1 MTAAKGAIQRMAK
14 KKIKG
19 TRILAAVLTAAM
31 VFTQTP
37 YTALAAESEAG
48 FVTVQNE
55 TEQTGQTEYS
65 IEAGQVD
72 DVSGDVGDVSGGAGD
87 ISGNNGETGD
97 VSDGNGETGDVSGPD
112 SEASVSANDITVYG
126 AAATTTGT
134 LTVEGNSGSYSY
146 DAENDVITVK
156 NGAELTFHSADG
168 YGAENPSQTRIYVEK
183 DANATITLDGVYI
196 DVNEMMTSP
205 LEIAED
211 STGAVSVVL
220 KGSNALTA
228 GEQFAGINKS
238 GTAEGTLTISGSGA
252 LIAKGGYAG
261 AGIGSG
267 NDKAA
272 SNITIS
278 GGVITATGGSYGAG
292 IGGGG
297 CEGTGSNITI
307 SGGIVTA
314 TGGSYGAGIGG
325 SSNGSGSN
333 ITISG
338 GTVTATGGR
347 KGAGIGGGDNGEGSN
362 ITISGGVITAT
373 GGSEGAGIGGGYYDS
388 GSNITISGGVIT
400 ATGSEGGAGIG
411 GGYYGSGSNI
421 TITGG
426 EITAVG
432 SKDGAGIGGGY
443 NGEGKNITISGGVIT
458 ATGGGTG
465 AGIGG
470 GYHEAGQVITI
481 SGGVITATGGEN
493 AAGIG
498 GGYYGSGSNITI
510 SGGTV
515 IATGAENG
523 ADIGAGEHGSSYDVI
538 FTGGSVKA
546 TTGALTGVTNGTDAV
561 YCTVVDLT
569 EEYGTEAAVTN
580 VSETAYGMKDVMTDA
595 DGKIYMYLPA
605 GEISIVFGT
614 HFYSG
619 TVSAEDGTENLLT
632 RGTECK
638 YDLKVV
644 GDPAYYNR
652 DEDSHII
659 QIKDGANLTIKSAD
673 GYGKD
678 NYSLTRIRIETN
690 ASVTLTLDGAYIDTA
705 KAYGGAPILI
715 SNNST
720 GNVDIIL
727 KGENVLIAAD
737 NYAGIQKN
745 GDAENI
751 GTLTISGDGSLTAK
765 GGKNGAGIGGGYNGA
780 GSNITISGGTV
791 TATGGYSGAGI
802 GGGAYGAGSNITI
815 REGTVTATAV
825 ADETREYSQAGAGI
839 GGGINRA
846 GSNISIS
853 GGTVTAVSTAASP
866 MGVTGAGI
874 GGGSCRDGNNI
885 SISGGTVIAT
895 SSATSDGGYSGAGIG
910 GGDCGNGRDITIS
923 GGTVIA
929 TSSVIGE
936 EGYSG
941 AGIGGGDSGNGS
953 NITISGGTVT
963 AIASASGY
971 SGEGIGNGSRDT
983 NESIIT
989 VTGGNIKTNSSGEI
1003 SDADGNKVYPTRVDL
1018 LPLFGKNALIGNVSV
1033 QTYNTETGKTENRE
1047 YNLKDTYTLGGYLYM
1062 YLPVNDKNTVTRLVF
1077 ENAVYEAT
1085 VGALAYNGSEY
1096 NDFTLKSS
1104 TDGKAEYGDVL
1115 REDMPEDGIIPDGI
1129 WMAGLQADGYTY
1141 TGKAITPSF
1150 RVYDGKKMLAVKKD
1164 YTVSYKNNINAA
1176 TADDAKKAPTI
1187 TVKSTGNYKG
1197 TETYTFTIQPVSL
1210 SAGENAAE
1218 HTIEAGDLYL
1228 AAPTGKN
1235 PKGIKAVPVVT
1246 DNGKKLSENKDYT
1259 VNHVT
1264 LNEQNAENKN
1274 ANSYVN
1280 PGKYIIEIVGKGNY
1294 TGTRQITVTLAD
1306 VAKEQILMS
1315 KVAVAKI
1322 PDVTYDASLCEGYT
1336 ATEPGMT
1343 PALTVT
1349 YGSGKNKVTL
1359 YKEGDVNAAGET
1371 VSAENA
1377 DYTVTWLNN
1386 KQAGT
1391 ATVVLTG
1398 TGKILEDG
1406 TVSGQYFGEKR
1417 VTFKIKG
1424 VALSAN
1430 MVNWVDGSKSVSV
1443 VYNGEEQTPR
1453 VNVSLQK
1460 KVKDENGKTVTKTTY
1475 LREYDDYYKVG
1486 DYKVSYLKNVD
1497 AGTATVVIT
1506 GVNGYTGTVKK
1517 TFKIT
1522 PADLTAEGTEAK
1534 IAAADSIPFVRNG
1547 AKPAIVVTAK
1557 LANGKT
1563 VTLTEGK
1570 DYTVTYANNKAVSEG
1585 KNLTEKKL
1593 PLITVKGKG
1602 NFKGSIKQTFT
1613 ITNKS
1618 LADAEN
1624 PITVTV
1630 ADVPANKNKGKFVSK
1645 PVVTDENG
1653 TKLKENTDYKLSY
1666 SLLTETGAVELDT
1679 KTGIVNEPG
1688 STVRITITGAG
1699 NYQGEGSVLTADY
1712 RITEFDFTKVT
1723 VKVVPKTLPYTTKP
1737 VTLTEEDLILTMKVG
1752 TGRQAVVEEL
1762 KLITDGDDTKDGY
1775 KIIGYKNNVNKGTA
1789 QVTLQGCGKYGGTK
1803 TVKFYIGTRP
1813 FFWWIMP

>member
-1 MTAAKGAIQRMAK
+1 MVK

-19 TRILAAVLTAAM
+19 TRILAAILTAAM
-31 VFTQTP
+31 VFTSTP

-48 FVTVQNE
+48 YVTVQNE
-55 TEQTGQTEYS
+55 TEQTGQ
-65 IEAGQVD
+65 AD
-72 DVSGDVGDVSGGAGD
+72 DGNNGETGENGDVSGSDETGD
-87 ISGNNGETGD
+87 MPGDNGENGGTGETGD
-97 VSDGNGETGDVSGPD
+97 VSDGNGETGDVSDGDGETGDVSGPD
-112 SEASVSANDITVYG
+112 SEASVSGNDIAVYG
-126 AAATTTGT
+126 AAATATGT

-146 DAENDVITVK
+146 DAEKDVITVK
-156 NGAELTFHSADG
+156 NGANLTFHSADG
-168 YGAENPSQTRIYVEK
+168 YGKENPSQTRIYVEK
-183 DANATITLDGVYI
+183 DAKATITLDGVYI
-196 DVNEMMTSP
+196 NVSDKAVSP

-220 KGSNALTA
+220 KGSNVLTA
-228 GEQFAGINKS
+228 GEKAAGIQKN
-238 GTAEGTLTISGSGA
+238 GTAGGILTISGSGA
-252 LIAKGGYAG
+252 LTAQGGKYG

-267 NDKAA
+267 YEKAGSNICISGGEVTATGGYGGAGIGGGMYGTGISITISGGMVTTTGGNGGAGVGSGYHESA

-278 GGVITATGGSYGAG
+278 GGTIIAKGGYNGAGIGGGKNGVGSNISISGGEVTATGGSYGAG
-292 IGGGG
+292 IGGGYYG
-297 CEGTGSNITI
+297 AGSNIGI
-307 SGGIVTA
+307 SGGEVTA
-314 TGGSYGAGIGG
+314 TGGGNAAGIGG
-325 SSNGSGSN
+325 GYYGVGSN

-338 GTVTATGGR
+338 GTVTAT
-347 KGAGIGGGDNGEGSN
+347 EG
-362 ITISGGVITAT
+362 
-373 GGSEGAGIGGGYYDS
+373 Y
-388 GSNITISGGVIT
+388 
-400 ATGSEGGAGIG
+400 GGAGIG
-411 GGYYGSGSNI
+411 GGNLGS
-421 TITGG
+421 T
-426 EITAVG
+426 
-432 SKDGAGIGGGY
+432 
-443 NGEGKNITISGGVIT
+443 
-458 ATGGGTG
+458 
-465 AGIGG
+465 
-470 GYHEAGQVITI
+470 
-481 SGGVITATGGEN
+481 
-493 AAGIG
+493 
-498 GGYYGSGSNITI
+498 
-510 SGGTV
+510 GTV
-515 IATGAENG
+515 TIN
-523 ADIGAGEHGSSYDVI
+523 
-538 FTGGSVKA
+538 GGSVK
-546 TTGALTGVTNGTDAV
+546 TTKGVLTGVTNGTDAV
-561 YCTVVDLT
+561 YYTVVDLT
-569 EEYGTEAAVTN
+569 EEYGTEAAVTD
-580 VSETAYGMKDVMTDA
+580 VGETAYGMKDVMTDA

-605 GEISIVFGT
+605 GETSILLGMYYYT
-614 HFYSG
+614 G
-619 TVSAEDGTENLLT
+619 TVSAEAGADNRLT
-632 RGTECK
+632 RGKCR
-638 YDLKVV
+638 YDLQVV
-644 GDPAYYNR
+644 GDPAYYDR

-678 NYSLTRIRIETN
+678 NYSQTRIQIEAN
-690 ASVTLTLDGAYIDTA
+690 ASVSLTLDGVYIDTA
-705 KAYGGAPILI
+705 KAYGGAPLLI
-715 SNNST
+715 AENST
-720 GNVDIIL
+720 GNVNIIL

-737 NYAGIQKN
+737 NYAGIQKDGN
-745 GDAENI
+745 TENI
-751 GTLTISGDGSLTAK
+751 GALTISGDGSLTVT
-765 GGKNGAGIGGGYNGA
+765 GGSCGAGIGGSRKRA
-780 GSNITISGGTV
+780 GSNIAISGGTV
-791 TATGGYSGAGI
+791 TATGGSEAAGIGGGRNKAGSNIAISGGTVTATGGNEGAGI
-802 GGGAYGAGSNITI
+802 GGGAYGTGSNITI
-815 REGTVTATAV
+815 SEGTVIATATADV
-825 ADETREYSQAGAGI
+825 TKEYSSAGAGI
-839 GGGINRA
+839 GGGKNGA
-846 GSNISIS
+846 GSNITIS

-866 MGVTGAGI
+866 MGIAGAGI
-874 GGGSCRDGNNI
+874 GGGSYKDGNNI

-895 SSATSDGGYSGAGIG
+895 SSTTGEGGYSGAGIG
-910 GGDCGNGRDITIS
+910 GGDGGNGRDITIS
-923 GGTVIA
+923 GGTVIS
-929 TSSVIGE
+929 TSSATGE
-936 EGYSG
+936 GGYSG
-941 AGIGGGDSGNGS
+941 AGIGGGECGYGS

-963 AIASASGY
+963 AIASSSGY
-971 SGEGIGNGSRDT
+971 SGEGIGNGSRNTD
-983 NESIIT
+983 ESIIT
-989 VTGGNIKTNSSGEI
+989 VTGGNVKASSSGEI

-1033 QTYNTETGKTENRE
+1033 QTYNTETGKTENKE

-1077 ENAVYEAT
+1077 ENTVYEAT
-1085 VGALAYNGSEY
+1085 VGARAYNGSEY

-1129 WMAGLQADGYTY
+1129 WMAGLRADGYTY

-1150 RVYDGKKMLAVKKD
+1150 RVYDGKKMLVVKKD
-1164 YTVSYKNNINAA
+1164 YTVSYKNNINVA

-1246 DNGKKLSENKDYT
+1246 DNGKKLVENKDYT

-1264 LNEQNAENKN
+1264 LNTLNAENKN

-1280 PGKYIIEIVGKGNY
+1280 PGKYTIEIVGKGNY

-1398 TGKILEDG
+1398 TGKIAEDG

-1475 LREYDDYYKVG
+1475 LRKYDDYYKVG

-1506 GVNGYTGTVKK
+1506 GTNGYTGTVKK

-1737 VTLTEEDLILTMKVG
+1737 VTLTEDDLVITMKVG
-1752 TGRQAVVEEL
+1752 TGKQAVVEEL
-1762 KLITDGDDTKDGY
+1762 PLVTTENGKTDGY

-1813 FFWWIMP
+1813 FLWWIMP

>member
-1 MTAAKGAIQRMAK
+1 MVK

-19 TRILAAVLTAAM
+19 TRILAAILTAAM
-31 VFTQTP
+31 VFTSTP

-48 FVTVQNE
+48 YVTVQNE
-55 TEQTGQTEYS
+55 TEQTGQ
-65 IEAGQVD
+65 AD
-72 DVSGDVGDVSGGAGD
+72 DGNNGETGENGDVSGSDETGD
-87 ISGNNGETGD
+87 MPGDNGENGGTGETGD
-97 VSDGNGETGDVSGPD
+97 VSDGNGETGDVSDGDGETGDVSGPD
-112 SEASVSANDITVYG
+112 SEASVSGNDIAVYG
-126 AAATTTGT
+126 ASATATGT

-146 DAENDVITVK
+146 DAEKDVITVK
-156 NGAELTFHSADG
+156 NGANLTFHSADG
-168 YGAENPSQTRIYVEK
+168 YGKENPSQTRIFVEK
-183 DANATITLDGVYI
+183 DAKATITLDGVYI
-196 DVNEMMTSP
+196 NVSDKAVSP

-220 KGSNALTA
+220 KGSNVLTA
-228 GEQFAGINKS
+228 GEKAAGIQKN
-238 GTAEGTLTISGSGA
+238 GTAGGILTISGSGA
-252 LIAKGGYAG
+252 LTAQGGKYG

-267 NDKAA
+267 YEKAGSNICISGGEVTATGGYGGAGIGGGMYGTGISITISGGTVTTTGGNGGAGVGSGYHESA

-278 GGVITATGGSYGAG
+278 GGTIIAKGGYNGAGIGGGKNGVGSNISISGGEVTATGGSYGAG
-292 IGGGG
+292 IGGGYYG
-297 CEGTGSNITI
+297 AGSNIGI
-307 SGGIVTA
+307 SGGEVTA
-314 TGGSYGAGIGG
+314 TGGGNAAGIGG
-325 SSNGSGSN
+325 GYYGVGSN

-338 GTVTATGGR
+338 GTVTAT
-347 KGAGIGGGDNGEGSN
+347 EG
-362 ITISGGVITAT
+362 
-373 GGSEGAGIGGGYYDS
+373 Y
-388 GSNITISGGVIT
+388 
-400 ATGSEGGAGIG
+400 GGAGIG
-411 GGYYGSGSNI
+411 GGNLGS
-421 TITGG
+421 T
-426 EITAVG
+426 
-432 SKDGAGIGGGY
+432 
-443 NGEGKNITISGGVIT
+443 
-458 ATGGGTG
+458 
-465 AGIGG
+465 
-470 GYHEAGQVITI
+470 
-481 SGGVITATGGEN
+481 
-493 AAGIG
+493 
-498 GGYYGSGSNITI
+498 
-510 SGGTV
+510 GTV
-515 IATGAENG
+515 TIN
-523 ADIGAGEHGSSYDVI
+523 
-538 FTGGSVKA
+538 GGSVK
-546 TTGALTGVTNGTDAV
+546 TTKGVLTGVTNGTDAV
-561 YCTVVDLT
+561 YYTVVDLT
-569 EEYGTEAAVTN
+569 EEYGTEAAVTD
-580 VSETAYGMKDVMTDA
+580 VGETAYGMKDVMTDA

-605 GEISIVFGT
+605 GETSILLGMYYYT
-614 HFYSG
+614 G
-619 TVSAEDGTENLLT
+619 TVSAEAGADNRLT
-632 RGTECK
+632 RGKCR
-638 YDLKVV
+638 YDLQVV
-644 GDPAYYNR
+644 GDPAYYDR

-678 NYSLTRIRIETN
+678 NYSQTRIQIEAN
-690 ASVTLTLDGAYIDTA
+690 ASVSLTLDGVYIDTA
-705 KAYGGAPILI
+705 KAYGGAPLLI
-715 SNNST
+715 AENST
-720 GNVDIIL
+720 GNVNIIL

-737 NYAGIQKN
+737 NYAGIQKDGN
-745 GDAENI
+745 TENI
-751 GTLTISGDGSLTAK
+751 GALTISGDGSLTVT
-765 GGKNGAGIGGGYNGA
+765 GGSCGAGIGGSRKRA
-780 GSNITISGGTV
+780 GSNIAISGGTV
-791 TATGGYSGAGI
+791 TATGGSEAAGIGGGRNKAGSNIAISGGTVTATGGNEGAGI
-802 GGGAYGAGSNITI
+802 GGGAYGTGSNITI
-815 REGTVTATAV
+815 SEGTVIATATADV
-825 ADETREYSQAGAGI
+825 TKEYSSAGAGI
-839 GGGINRA
+839 GGGKNGA
-846 GSNISIS
+846 GSNITIS

-866 MGVTGAGI
+866 MGIAGAGI
-874 GGGSCRDGNNI
+874 GGGSYKDGNNI

-895 SSATSDGGYSGAGIG
+895 SSTTGEGGYSGAGIG
-910 GGDCGNGRDITIS
+910 GGDGGNGRDITIS
-923 GGTVIA
+923 GGTVIS
-929 TSSVIGE
+929 TSSATGE
-936 EGYSG
+936 GGYSG
-941 AGIGGGDSGNGS
+941 AGIGGGECGYGS

-963 AIASASGY
+963 AIASSSGY
-971 SGEGIGNGSRDT
+971 SGEGIGNGSRNTD
-983 NESIIT
+983 ESIIT
-989 VTGGNIKTNSSGEI
+989 VTGGNVKASSSGEI

-1033 QTYNTETGKTENRE
+1033 QTYNTETGKTENKE

-1077 ENAVYEAT
+1077 ENTVYEAT
-1085 VGALAYNGSEY
+1085 VGARAYNGSEY

-1129 WMAGLQADGYTY
+1129 WMAGLRADGYTY

-1150 RVYDGKKMLAVKKD
+1150 RVYDGKKMLVVKKD
-1164 YTVSYKNNINAA
+1164 YTVSYKNNINVA

-1246 DNGKKLSENKDYT
+1246 DNGKKLVENKDYT

-1264 LNEQNAENKN
+1264 LNTLNAENKN

-1280 PGKYIIEIVGKGNY
+1280 PGKYTIEIVGKGNY

-1398 TGKILEDG
+1398 TGKIAEDG

-1475 LREYDDYYKVG
+1475 LRKYDDYYKVG

-1506 GVNGYTGTVKK
+1506 GTNGYTGTVKK

-1737 VTLTEEDLILTMKVG
+1737 VTLTEDDLVITMKVG
-1752 TGRQAVVEEL
+1752 TGKQAVVEEL
-1762 KLITDGDDTKDGY
+1762 PLVTTENGKTDGY
-1775 KIIGYKNNVNKGTA
+1775 RIIGYKNNVNKGTA

-1813 FFWWIMP
+1813 FLWWIMP

>member
-1 MTAAKGAIQRMAK
+1 MVKGAIQRMAK

-31 VFTQTP
+31 VFTSTP
-37 YTALAAESEAG
+37 YKALAAESEVG

-55 TEQTGQTEYS
+55 TEQTEQE
-65 IEAGQVD
+65 E
-72 DVSGDVGDVSGGAGD
+72 DVSGNAGDVSGGSSDNGENGD
-87 ISGNNGETGD
+87 VSGGTGDVSDNNGGTGETGD
-97 VSDGNGETGDVSGPD
+97 VSDGDGETGDVSGSD
-112 SEASVSANDITVYG
+112 SEVSVSGNDIAVYG
-126 AAATTTGT
+126 AAATATGT

-146 DAENDVITVK
+146 DTEKDVITVK

-183 DANATITLDGVYI
+183 DAKAILILDGVYI
-196 DVNEMMTSP
+196 NVSDKAASP

-211 STGAVSVVL
+211 STGAVNVVL

-228 GEQFAGINKS
+228 GEKAAGIQKN
-238 GTAEGTLTISGSGA
+238 GTADGTLTISGSGA
-252 LIAKGGYAG
+252 LTAQGGKYG

-267 NDKAA
+267 HRKAGSNICISGGDVTATGGHGGAGIGSGYEKAGSNISISGGDVTATGGYGGAGIGGGMYGAGSSITISGGMVTTTGGNGGAGIGSGYHESA

-278 GGVITATGGSYGAG
+278 GGTIIAKGGYNGAGIGGGKNGAGSNISISGETITATGGAYGAG
-292 IGGGG
+292 IGGGD
-297 CEGTGSNITI
+297 
-307 SGGIVTA
+307 
-314 TGGSYGAGIGG
+314 
-325 SSNGSGSN
+325 NGVGSN

-338 GTVTATGGR
+338 GTVTATGGEN
-347 KGAGIGGGDNGEGSN
+347 AVGIGGGDSRDGND
-362 ITISGGVITAT
+362 ISIIGGTVTAT
-373 GGSEGAGIGGGYYDS
+373 GRGTKSDIGGG
-388 GSNITISGGVIT
+388 
-400 ATGSEGGAGIG
+400 G
-411 GGYYGSGSNI
+411 GGSTGKV
-421 TITGG
+421 TI
-426 EITAVG
+426 
-432 SKDGAGIGGGY
+432 
-443 NGEGKNITISGGVIT
+443 
-458 ATGGGTG
+458 
-465 AGIGG
+465 
-470 GYHEAGQVITI
+470 
-481 SGGVITATGGEN
+481 
-493 AAGIG
+493 
-498 GGYYGSGSNITI
+498 
-510 SGGTV
+510 
-515 IATGAENG
+515 
-523 ADIGAGEHGSSYDVI
+523 
-538 FTGGSVKA
+538 TGGSVK
-546 TTGALTGVTNGTDAV
+546 TTKGVLTGVTNGTDTV
-561 YCTVVDLT
+561 YYTEVDLS
-569 EEYGTEAAVTN
+569 EEYGAEAAVTD
-580 VSETAYGMKDVMTDA
+580 VGETAYGMKDVMTDA

-605 GEISIVFGT
+605 DENGTTIVFGT

-619 TVSAEDGTENLLT
+619 TVSAEAGADNRLT

-638 YDLKVV
+638 YSLLVV
-644 GDPAYYNR
+644 GDPAYYERN
-652 DEDSHII
+652 ESTQGIL
-659 QIKDGANLTIKSAD
+659 IKDGADLTIKSAN

-678 NYSLTRIRIETN
+678 NYSPMRIQIEEN
-690 ASVTLTLDGAYIDTA
+690 ASVTLTLDGAYMDASAIP
-705 KAYGGAPILI
+705 YISSPILI
-715 SNNST
+715 PENST
-720 GNVDIIL
+720 GNVNIIL
-727 KGENVLIAAD
+727 KGENGLKAGRYYAA
-737 NYAGIQKN
+737 IQKD
-745 GDAENI
+745 GDAEDI
-751 GTLTISGDGSLTAK
+751 GTLTISGSGALIAQ
-765 GGKNGAGIGGGYNGA
+765 GGKQGAGIGGGHEKA
-780 GSNITISGGTV
+780 GNNIVISGGEVTATGGEYAAGIGGGMYGSGSSITISGGTV
-791 TATGGYSGAGI
+791 TATGGECGAGV
-802 GGGAYGAGSNITI
+802 GS
-815 REGTVTATAV
+815 
-825 ADETREYSQAGAGI
+825 
-839 GGGINRA
+839 
-846 GSNISIS
+846 
-853 GGTVTAVSTAASP
+853 
-866 MGVTGAGI
+866 
-874 GGGSCRDGNNI
+874 
-885 SISGGTVIAT
+885 
-895 SSATSDGGYSGAGIG
+895 GYYES
-910 GGDCGNGRDITIS
+910 
-923 GGTVIA
+923 
-929 TSSVIGE
+929 
-936 EGYSG
+936 
-941 AGIGGGDSGNGS
+941 GS
-953 NITISGGTVT
+953 NITISGGTV
-963 AIASASGY
+963 IAQGGNQGA
-971 SGEGIGNGSRDT
+971 GIGGGKSGAGNNIDISGGTVTATSIATGEYGCAGAGIGGGYAGMGNNITISGGTVTATSTATGEYGCAGAGIGGGYACMGIGITISGGTVTALSTADDASCEGYGIGSGWGANDVST
-983 NESIIT
+983 PT
-989 VTGGNIKTNSSGEI
+989 VTGGNIKVNKLCGI
-1003 SDADGNKVYPTRVDL
+1003 QGKDGDEPYEAYPARADL
-1018 LPLFGKNALIGNVSV
+1018 LLLAGKNAAVGNPVL
-1033 QTYNTETGKTENRE
+1033 QTYNKKTGETKTLS
-1047 YNLKDTYTLGGYLYM
+1047 YNLKDVCTMEDGYLYM
-1062 YLPVNDKNTVTRLVF
+1062 YLPVDTEDTVTRLVF
-1077 ENAVYEAT
+1077 DNAVYEAT
-1085 VGALAYNGSEY
+1085 VKKFDYELEPGRYS
-1096 NDFTLKSS
+1096 DFTLISS
-1104 TDGKAEYGDVL
+1104 TDGKAEYGEVL
-1115 REDMPEDGIIPDGI
+1115 REDVPEDGIIPDGI
-1129 WMAGLQADGYTY
+1129 WMSDLQAGGYTY

-1164 YTVSYKNNINAA
+1164 YTVSYKNNIKAA

-1197 TETYTFTIQPVSL
+1197 TAIRTFTINPASL
-1210 SAGENAAE
+1210 DVTEQRIN
-1218 HTIEAGDLYL
+1218 IDNLYL

-1274 ANSYVN
+1274 ANSYVT
-1280 PGKYIIEIVGKGNY
+1280 PGKYTVEITGKGNY

-1315 KVAVAKI
+1315 KVTVAKV
-1322 PDVTYDASLCEGYT
+1322 PDVTYDADLCEGRSP
-1336 ATEPGMT
+1336 AGMT

-1377 DYTVTWLNN
+1377 DYTVTWINN
-1386 KQAGT
+1386 RYVGT
-1391 ATVVLTG
+1391 ATAVLTG

-1406 TVSGQYFGEKR
+1406 TAIGTYFGEKR
-1417 VTFKIKG
+1417 ITFKIKG
-1424 VALSAN
+1424 TALSAS
-1430 MVNWVDGSKSVSV
+1430 MVSWADGSKNVSV
-1443 VYNGEEQTPR
+1443 VYNGEEQEPEVR
-1453 VNVSLQK
+1453 VSLQK
-1460 KVKDENGKTVTKTTY
+1460 KVKGKDGKMVTQTTY
-1475 LREYDDYYKVG
+1475 LWEYDDYYKEG

-1506 GVNGYTGTVKK
+1506 GVGGYTGTVKK

-1522 PADLTAEGTEAK
+1522 QADLAAEGTEAK
-1534 IAAADSIPFVRNG
+1534 IGVADSIPFAKNG

-1557 LANGKT
+1557 MANGNT
-1563 VTLTEGK
+1563 VTLKEGK

-1737 VTLTEEDLILTMKVG
+1737 VTLTENDLVITMKVG
-1752 TGRQAVVEEL
+1752 TGKQAVVEEL
-1762 KLITDGDDTKDGY
+1762 PLVTTENGKTDGY